1 MNDYRNI
8 IILCLIAMLLI
19 CFFYSDPGRLPPSV
33 FGYRFFFVTGISMEP
48 TYFSGD
54 LLVVKQVDCSE
65 IVPGDVITFFCPY
78 SEYGTTTHRVKSVNC
93 DKQEIEV
100 FTFVTQGDARRLQDP
115 LPIEACDVV
124 GKVVRELP
132 IGGWFHRMRM
142 SGQSD
147 QARQNFAP
155 LMFKERFYGYVINN
169 DYFDGSPYVRYRHG
183 Y

>member
-33 FGYRFFFVTGISMEP
+33 LGFRFFFVTGSSMEP
-48 TYFSGD
+48 TYFAGD

-65 IVPGDVITFFCPY
+65 IVPGDIITFFCPY
-78 SEYGTTTHRVKSVNC
+78 SEYGTTTHRVKSVRC
-93 DKQEIEV
+93 DQQEIEV
-100 FTFVTQGDARRLQDP
+100 FTFITQGDARRLQDP